1 MEAIT
6 SEPALSRLMAVCG
19 GVRVSVCLS
28 FCVPVCD
35 CVRLRAIACDCVRL
49 RAIACDC
56 VRLRAVRVGPVEAE
70 DDDPF
75 SRCFHDGHLSNLF
88 AVVIIETQ
96 TKALTLPFLSSA
108 CCCAACRAHPL

>member
-1 MEAIT
+1 MEATT
-6 SEPALSRLMAVCG
+6 SEPALSRLMALCG
-19 GVRVSVCLS
+19 GVRRCARVCLS
-28 FCVPVCD
+28 VFLC
-35 CVRLRAIACDCVRL
+35 ACVRL